1 MFKQYHIQTTLIFC
15 VCLTFLVIWTQKR
28 IIPKMDMLLSSRKI
42 HFIETFRRDNFTF
55 KQLCVIESAA
65 KHHPYHL
72 IQVFIASTQL
82 QNDQLFKLIQEHY
95 GNISGRNLNV
105 EEFIENS
112 KLRNLWKEI
121 QSSKYFFANNMNNII
136 CLLILK
142 KLGGTYLDLDT
153 LVLQALPSSSNFI
166 GLQDEE
172 TISNSSV
179 YLET

>member
-1 MFKQYHIQTTLIFC
+1 MD
-15 VCLTFLVIWTQKR
+15 FL
-28 IIPKMDMLLSSRKI
+28 
-42 HFIETFRRDNFTF
+42 
-55 KQLCVIESAA
+55 
-65 KHHPYHL
+65 
-72 IQVFIASTQL
+72 
-82 QNDQLFKLIQEHY
+82 
-95 GNISGRNLNV
+95 
-105 EEFIENS
+105 
-112 KLRNLWKEI
+112 
-121 QSSKYFFANNMNNII
+121 FANNMNNIL